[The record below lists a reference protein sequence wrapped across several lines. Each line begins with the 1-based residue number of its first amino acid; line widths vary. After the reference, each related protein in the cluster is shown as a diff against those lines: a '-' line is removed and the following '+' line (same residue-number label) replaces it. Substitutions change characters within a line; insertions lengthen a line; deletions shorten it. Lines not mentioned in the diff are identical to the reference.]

1 MKTPRYICSKCQQ
14 PFTRR
19 WNAYR
24 HSNTKHYGEIE
35 NIISFTEYI
44 ITNQKDSSIP
54 SNAYSEVN
62 NFSHQPKVKD
72 QIFFDKSIFPN
83 NLRSRIFTDP
93 FDDALERELFPYE
106 FLAQLGPKYQEMRHI
121 LESVDEP
128 SRKLLLGKTLFSAIH
143 SNNPKEIMNKK
154 LIDYRKSRT
163 GEMMLNNLAAYSGQ
177 DKAFLKTFLNLK
189 FKQKK

>member
-1 MKTPRYICSKCQQ
+1 MILFNIQTVMKTPRYICSKCQQ

-72 QIFFDKSIFPN
+72 QIFLTSQFFQIICDPVFSQIHLMMPQNVNYSPMNFWLNQVRNIKKCDIF
-83 NLRSRIFTDP
+83 LS
-93 FDDALERELFPYE
+93 L
-106 FLAQLGPKYQEMRHI
+106 Q
-121 LESVDEP
+121 
-128 SRKLLLGKTLFSAIH
+128 
-143 SNNPKEIMNKK
+143 MNH
-154 LIDYRKSRT
+154 L
-163 GEMMLNNLAAYSGQ
+163 
-177 DKAFLKTFLNLK
+177 KATTW
-189 FKQKK
+189 